1 MRPWFGTGSLIAWGV
16 ACWLLASPVHG
27 QDAGPPAPLKAPPF
41 PDWMEKAT
49 IAPTH
54 SPAPVPGAGNMTEPV
69 EPVDPDP
76 DGHLRPVQGPSGKSR
91 FRFTPPKMPD
101 WKKLRQ
107 KATRVTLQRTAS
119 GSEMTE
125 VETFDCSDL
134 EGERRKITQLEA
146 AIQALP
152 PGPLRSA
159 LEARLADQRRRV
171 AAAEELARL
180 LPPAA
185 ADRSVGSGAEPTG
198 AIVAAAS
205 PASGAGADPSRAGA
219 AAVAG
224 MTGPEGAVMASA
236 TTAAASVTV
245 GLSRVSVSDLRTAAL
260 PTTLSPAQRRRV
272 EELRRIL
279 WPPPRPPIPV
289 LPAAGAPPPGAAT
302 RATASATPL
311 AGRIP
316 EPFYRPEPRKSF
328 YQEMKEAR
336 EQEQEEETAVA
347 GPPADAAGDAAAAAA
362 AAASPS
368 SFSNAP

>member
-1 MRPWFGTGSLIAWGV
+1 
-16 ACWLLASPVHG
+16 
-27 QDAGPPAPLKAPPF
+27 
-41 PDWMEKAT
+41 
-49 IAPTH
+49 
-54 SPAPVPGAGNMTEPV
+54 MTEPV

-76 DGHLRPVQGPSGKSR
+76 DGQLRPVQGPSGKSR
-91 FRFTPPKMPD
+91 FQFTPPKMPD

-152 PGPLRSA
+152 AGPLRSA
-159 LEARLADQRRRV
+159 LEARLTDQRRRV

-185 ADRSVGSGAEPTG
+185 ADRSVGSGAEPPG
-198 AIVAAAS
+198 AVVAAAS
-205 PASGAGADPSRAGA
+205 PVSGAGAGPSEAGA
-219 AAVAG
+219 AAVPVAG

-245 GLSRVSVSDLRTAAL
+245 GLGRASANDLRTAAL

-279 WPPPRPPIPV
+279 WPPPRPPAPV

-302 RATASATPL
+302 RATASATPPV
-311 AGRIP
+311 GRIP
-316 EPFYRPEPRKSF
+316 EQFYRPEPRKSF

-336 EQEQEEETAVA
+336 EQDQEEEASVA
-347 GPPADAAGDAAAAAA
+347 GPPADAAGDAADAAD